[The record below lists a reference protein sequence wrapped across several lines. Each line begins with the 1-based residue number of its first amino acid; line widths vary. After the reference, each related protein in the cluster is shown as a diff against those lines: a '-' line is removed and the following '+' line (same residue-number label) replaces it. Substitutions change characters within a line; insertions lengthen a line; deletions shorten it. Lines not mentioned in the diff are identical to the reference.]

1 MTSFPP
7 AREGQLGREEFFA
20 SMQKVINVIDFINE
34 WVGKTVAWIVII
46 LMGILVFESTARY
59 VFNKPSQWAYDM
71 AYMLYGAM
79 FMMGIAYALKNGAHV
94 RIDVFSRMFS
104 PRTRSIIDV
113 AAFGIVVIPVSFMLM
128 VNGWDYALYSYNI
141 QEVSAS
147 SAWRPLMWPFKMVVP
162 IAAFL
167 LLIQSFSEMLK
178 HVIDM
183 RRVWRLEQADKA
195 EKRRVQ
201 A

>member
-1 MTSFPP
+1 
-7 AREGQLGREEFFA
+7 
-20 SMQKVINVIDFINE
+20 MQKVINVIDFINE

-167 LLIQSFSEMLK
+167 LIIQSFAELLK
-178 HVIDM
+178 HVLKL
-183 RRVWRLEQADKA
+183 LEISRSEKEQGRAVA
-195 EKRRVQ
+195 EKGRVQ